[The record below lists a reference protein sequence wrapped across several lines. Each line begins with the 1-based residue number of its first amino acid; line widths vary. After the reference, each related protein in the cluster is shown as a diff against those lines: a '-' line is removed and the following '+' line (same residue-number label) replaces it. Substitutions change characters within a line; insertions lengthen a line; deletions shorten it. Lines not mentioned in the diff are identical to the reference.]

1 MSNSERTSIIRQ
13 SSSDYYN
20 LQAQASKTGMAK
32 ALQDLSTTLQNE
44 NEKTKFIDE
53 TVKGTQTL
61 FERYL
66 ETRHQTVSWEAIQP
80 PDKDLIIPMSNLS
93 LATPEEVKELARKL
107 VVLKLNGGLGTS
119 MGCVGPK
126 SIIEVRSNETFLDL
140 TVKQIQHLNKLTG
153 VDVPLVLM
161 NSFNTHDDTVKIL
174 EKYNLGGVTFLTF
187 NQSKYPRI
195 VKDSLLPFP
204 KTIDG
209 DIEEWYPPGHGDIYP
224 SIFNSGVLDKL
235 LAMGKEYIFVSN
247 VDNLGATVSFD
258 ILKHMISSGGE
269 YIMEV
274 TDKTRADIKGGTLIK
289 YHGQIKL
296 LELAQVPKQ
305 HVPEFQ
311 SIKKFKIFN
320 TNNLW
325 INLKAIKHVLES
337 GDLSKIDIIA
347 NPKVVNGTSVLQL
360 ETAAGAAIQFFKK
373 AHGINVP
380 RNRFLPVKSTS
391 DLFIIQSDL
400 YSTHNGNLVMNP
412 NRPFPSVPIVKLGLK
427 FKNVSDYQRRLGG
440 KVNILELDQLTISGD
455 VTLGRDVVLKGTVII
470 VANDGCRIDIPNG
483 SVLEDKVVTGNLRV
497 LDH

>member
-1 MSNSERTSIIRQ
+1 
-13 SSSDYYN
+13 
-20 LQAQASKTGMAK
+20 
-32 ALQDLSTTLQNE
+32 
-44 NEKTKFIDE
+44 
-53 TVKGTQTL
+53 
-61 FERYL
+61 
-66 ETRHQTVSWEAIQP
+66 
-80 PDKDLIIPMSNLS
+80 
-93 LATPEEVKELARKL
+93 
-107 VVLKLNGGLGTS
+107 

-126 SIIEVRSNETFLDL
+126 STIEVRSNETFLDL
-140 TVKQIQHLNKLTG
+140 TVKQIQHLNKETG
-153 VDVPLVLM
+153 VDVPLILM
-161 NSFNTHDDTVKIL
+161 NSFNTHDDTSKLL
-174 EKYNLGGVTFLTF
+174 EKYNLGGVNFLTF

-204 KTIDG
+204 KNTTG

-224 SIFNSGVLDKL
+224 SIVNSGVLDKL
-235 LAMGKEYIFVSN
+235 IEMGKEYVFVSN
-247 VDNLGATVSFD
+247 VDNLGATVQFD
-258 ILKHMISSGGE
+258 ILKHMIESNAE

-296 LELAQVPKQ
+296 LEVAQVPKQ

-325 INLKAIKHVLES
+325 INLRAIKRIVEAGS
-337 GDLSKIDIIA
+337 MGQIDIIA
-347 NPKVVNGTSVLQL
+347 NPKSVNGTNVIQL
-360 ETAAGAAIQFFKK
+360 ETAAGAAIQFFTK

-380 RNRFLPVKSTS
+380 RTRFLPVKSTS
-391 DLFIIQSDL
+391 DLFILQSDL
-400 YSTHNGNLVMNP
+400 YSTQSGTLVMNP
-412 NRPFPSVPIVKLGLK
+412 NRPFPSVPIVKLGIK

-440 KVNILELDQLTISGD
+440 KVNIIELDQLTISGD